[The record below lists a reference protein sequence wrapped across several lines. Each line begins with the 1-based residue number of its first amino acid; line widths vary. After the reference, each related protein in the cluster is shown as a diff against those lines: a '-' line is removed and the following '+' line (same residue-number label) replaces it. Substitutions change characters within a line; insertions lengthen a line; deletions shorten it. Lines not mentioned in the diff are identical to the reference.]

1 MTIEKMKTL
10 SDEELKA
17 VSLKKNKAGNYTA
30 EANRAMRIRRERA
43 GHWEGISNK
52 PPTYDEMWDD
62 YNGYDVSLQ

>member
-30 EANRAMRIRRERA
+30 EAN
-43 GHWEGISNK
+43 
-52 PPTYDEMWDD
+52 
-62 YNGYDVSLQ
+62 